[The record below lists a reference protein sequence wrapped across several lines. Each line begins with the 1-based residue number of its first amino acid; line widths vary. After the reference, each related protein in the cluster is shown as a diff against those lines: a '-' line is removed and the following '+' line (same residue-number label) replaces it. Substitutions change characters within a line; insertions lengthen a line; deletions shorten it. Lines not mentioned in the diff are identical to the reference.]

1 MATGLTTKKLFLYG
15 GVFLLFL
22 ADYAAKC
29 YFRANP
35 EVSFPIIGHI
45 LTLHLFVNSLLAFSI
60 PYAWSKILTIST
72 ILIVGGLLIY
82 WYKDFQHTRKQ
93 LFPLYLI
100 ILGAFSNL
108 IDRIFLG
115 SVTDYI
121 HLAPISYFNIADLL
135 IFVGVFF
142 ILFPRR
148 FYL

>member
-1 MATGLTTKKLFLYG
+1 MTSTKKLFLYG

-22 ADYAAKC
+22 VDYALKF

-35 EVSFPIIGHI
+35 NVSFPIIDSV
-45 LTLHLFVNSLLAFSI
+45 LTLHLFINSLLAFSI
-60 PYAWSKILTIST
+60 PYAWSKILTLGT
-72 ILIVGGLLIY
+72 IFIVGGLLVVA
-82 WYKDFQHTRKQ
+82 YKDFKHTRKQ

-121 HLAPISYFNIADLL
+121 YLVPISYFNIADLL
-135 IFVGVFF
+135 IFAGVFF